1 MSYTKSAW
9 KSAKTPVGMK
19 ALAGISSGISDYMI
33 GGIQADMQEAQQAHN
48 NAMRM
53 LSSAQQQNSMTL
65 QEAQLQ
71 DKAARLGESLQI
83 ASMQDR
89 GSAEVNAAAAGV
101 AGGSVQMALLGLKR
115 SAIQAQDARMRNLNS
130 EMQAAQEQRNNIKLA
145 GIMGEDISI
154 IQRPS
159 IGTALLGIGVSVMD
173 TYDQNMPKGSK
184 LADGKITDW
193 FKRK

>member
-1 MSYTKSAW
+1 MALAKSVW
-9 KSAKTPVGMK
+9 KSARTPAGMR
-19 ALAGISSGISDYMI
+19 AMAGISSGITDFI
-33 GGIQADMQEAQQAHN
+33 VGGIQADMQEAQQAHN
-48 NAMRM
+48 NAMRR

-145 GIMGEDISI
+145 GIVGEDISI

-159 IGTALLGIGVSVMD
+159 IGAALLGIGVGVLD
-173 TYDQNMPKGSK
+173 VYDQNQPKGSK
-184 LADGKITDW
+184 IADGRITDW

>member
-1 MSYTKSAW
+1 
-9 KSAKTPVGMK
+9 MK

-48 NAMRM
+48 NAMRT

-83 ASMQDR
+83 ASMKDR